1 MRTLIHNGKIVL
13 HTGII
18 PGDLLIEDEEVA
30 AIGLC
35 LQGLG
40 KIDHIIDATDK
51 LIFPGLIDAHV
62 HMPWKIGEFRSTD
75 DFDSGTHAAV
85 YGGVTTIIDFAIPE
99 KGESLSEAVQK
110 RRKEA
115 EGFCYTDFGFH
126 VAINHF
132 RESLVEEIQETVKAG
147 VPSFK
152 IYMLYPGL
160 QLRDGEIYQIMQWVK
175 KAGGLIGVHAES
187 NDIINFLIT
196 RFVSQNRLDPYYHYL
211 SRPDFAEAEAI
222 QRLIFLNQVV
232 NGKLYFVHVSSSI
245 SLELINKAK
254 NQGQKVYAE
263 TCPQYLLLT
272 SEKYKE
278 PEGYLFLTSPSFK
291 TTSDCK
297 ALWKGIENGKV
308 DFVST
313 DHCPFSFSQKGK
325 YKDNFTKIPNGLPGV
340 ETRLPLLI
348 TEGFWHRHIPLERIV
363 QIMSYNPARILGL
376 YPQKGTLQVGSDA
389 DLVIFD
395 PDTEFV
401 IQNNKL
407 HMNVDWS
414 PYEGF
419 QCRGLPYLVMRRGE
433 ILYRQGKWIADKP
446 RGKFI
451 VRRIS

>member
-18 PGDLLIEDEEVA
+18 PGDLLIEDEKVA
-30 AIGLC
+30 AIGVC
-35 LQGLG
+35 LQVLG
-40 KIDHIIDATDK
+40 KIDQIVDATDK

-62 HMPWKIGEFRSTD
+62 HMPWKIGEFHSTD
-75 DFDSGTHAAV
+75 NFNLGTRAAI

-99 KGESLSEAVQK
+99 KGELLSEAVQK

-115 EGFCYTDFGFH
+115 ENFCYTDFGFH

-132 RESLVEEIQETVKAG
+132 RESLVEEIKETVKLG

-152 IYMLYPGL
+152 LYMLYPGL
-160 QLRDGEIYQIMQWVK
+160 QVRDGEIYQIMQWVK
-175 KAGGLIGVHAES
+175 KAGGLIAVHAES
-187 NDIINFLIT
+187 HDIINFLIT
-196 RFVSQNRLDPYYHYL
+196 RFVSQSKLNPYYHYL
-211 SRPDFAEAEAI
+211 SRPDFAEAAAI
-222 QRLIFLNQVV
+222 QRILFLNQIV
-232 NGKLYFVHVSSSI
+232 NGKLYFVHVSSGL
-245 SLELINKAK
+245 SLELINRAK

-278 PEGYLFLTSPSFK
+278 PEGNLFLASPSFK
-291 TTSDCK
+291 TTSDCE
-297 ALWKGIENGKV
+297 ALWEGVENGKV

-313 DHCPFSFSQKGK
+313 DHCPFSCSQKDK
-325 YKDNFTKIPNGLPGV
+325 YKDDFTKIPNGIPGV

-363 QIMSYNPARILGL
+363 QMMSYNPARILGL

-395 PDTEFV
+395 PNKEFV
-401 IQNNKL
+401 IQNKKL

-433 ILYRQGKWIADKP
+433 TLYRQGEWMANKP
-446 RGKFI
+446 KGKFI

>member
-395 PDTEFV
+395 
-401 IQNNKL
+401 
-407 HMNVDWS
+407 HMKGFNVGVYHTW
-414 PYEGF
+414 
-419 QCRGLPYLVMRRGE
+419 
-433 ILYRQGKWIADKP
+433 
-446 RGKFI
+446 
-451 VRRIS
+451 

>member
-1 MRTLIHNGKIVL
+1 MRTLIRNGKIVL
-13 HTGII
+13 HTGIF
-18 PGDLLIEDEEVA
+18 PGDLLIDDERVV
-30 AIGLC
+30 AIGVC
-35 LQGLG
+35 LKSLG
-40 KIDHIIDATDK
+40 KIDQIIDATDK

-62 HMPWKIGEFRSTD
+62 HMPWKIGEFASTD
-75 DFDSGTHAAV
+75 DFTSGTRAAV

-99 KGESLSEAVQK
+99 KGESLSEAVQS

-126 VAINHF
+126 VVINHF
-132 RESLVEEIQETVKAG
+132 RESLVEEIEETVKLG
-147 VPSFK
+147 IPSFK
-152 IYMLYPGL
+152 LYMLYPGL

-175 KAGGLIGVHAES
+175 KAGGLIAVHAES
-187 NDIINFLIT
+187 NDIIDFLIT
-196 RFVSQNRLDPYYHYL
+196 RFVNQSRLDPYYHYL

-222 QRLIFLNQVV
+222 QRLIFLNQIV
-232 NGKLYFVHVSSSI
+232 NGKLYFVHVSSNI
-245 SLELINKAK
+245 SLGLINKAK
-254 NQGQKVYAE
+254 NQGQKVYVE

-278 PEGYLFLTSPSFK
+278 PDGYLFLASPSFK
-291 TTSDCK
+291 TTSDCE

-308 DFVST
+308 DFIST

-325 YKDNFTKIPNGLPGV
+325 YKDNFIKIPNGLPGV

-433 ILYRQGKWIADKP
+433 ILYRQGEWIADKP